1 MLRITLSSLAVA
13 ALAFAALPAGAFNLD
28 FVALAVGNEHAFD
41 SEIFPNA
48 GGSTINVTG
57 MARDLSDGTPPY
69 NTAPPYGYLDGLSGG
84 KDGGFGV
91 CPTDDCE
98 GSPEDNISFGEVG
111 ILEFDTVVEI
121 TSISFSNGD
130 HNDVYS
136 GTIGIHTG
144 ATNPTTAAGF
154 NTPINT
160 ATLVSGVLG
169 PISLISNR
177 FQFLAPESFGMNPC
191 GTHTFHSALTFNTVD
206 CETQKIYVSSITFEE
221 FPNIPEP
228 SSALLAGMGLLGL
241 LAAGRRP
248 RRA

>member
-13 ALAFAALPAGAFNLD
+13 ALAFAALPAGAATLD
-28 FVALAVGNEHAFD
+28 FVAEAAGNERSFLT
-41 SEIFPNA
+41 EPFPNVD
-48 GGSTINVTG
+48 GSGIDVTAS
-57 MARDLSDGTPPY
+57 ARDLADNTPPY
-69 NTAPPYGYLDGLSGG
+69 DTTAPYGYLDDLSGG

-144 ATNPTTAAGF
+144 PTNPTTAAGF

-169 PISLISNR
+169 PISLIGDR

-191 GTHTFHSALTFNTVD
+191 GTHTFAGTPTVD

-221 FPNIPEP
+221 FPDIPEP
-228 SSALLAGMGLLGL
+228 SSALLASAGLLGL
-241 LAAGRRP
+241 LAAGRRR